1 MTVKLSPHKQRRSKC
16 EFHIALPETSA
27 VMGSVVSV
35 VRRSN
40 GVDGTIDVID
50 RIEGLGFA

>member
-1 MTVKLSPHKQRRSKC
+1 MQIDL
-16 EFHIALPETSA
+16 HIALPEASA
-27 VMGSVVSV
+27 VTGSVVSV

-50 RIEGLGFA
+50 RIDGFVDLDGTDELKKSV